1 MMQTKVLKPSH
12 DAMMYASELL
22 HRGSLVAFPTETV
35 YGLGANALEESAV
48 RSIFA
53 AKGRPADNPL
63 IVHIA
68 DRCQLSDFCLRI
80 PPKAE
85 VLMDNFWPGP
95 LTLLFER
102 TDVIP
107 DVYDLATDRDAA
119 KIADPRVRQH
129 FVPKESLMVGVIDA
143 EERGYTF
150 QIYDRERMLVELLRY
165 KSKLPF
171 DLYKEILLNYRK
183 IMPHMDIQK
192 IQDYA
197 LAVPKSRMI
206 LNALQMEVL

>member
-1 MMQTKVLKPSH
+1 MLKTRKDCLEQYGS
-12 DAMMYASELL
+12 DYFIRRKISTGDL
-22 HRGSLVAFPTETV
+22 HRIEKGVFAEESHVPELALLSWKYPRAVVTMLSAFYH
-35 YGLGANALEESAV
+35 YGL
-48 RSIFA
+48 
-53 AKGRPADNPL
+53 
-63 IVHIA
+63 
-68 DRCQLSDFCLRI
+68 
-80 PPKAE
+80 
-85 VLMDNFWPGP
+85 
-95 LTLLFER
+95 

-129 FVPKESLMVGVIDA
+129 FVPKESPMVGVIDA